1 MIPGAVRTKH
11 AGTGWFKPIARSWL
25 SIQCPRRF
33 LKIEPEPWHTSFMSR
48 CQAVDECFFFFF
60 RQIFLF
66 LFFLGHLGLRR
77 AKISGDRKKKKKRQR
92 LGRGSSN
99 TCAKI
104 SGSISKKIYLDCR
117 AENMRNSRGY
127 LVITLFQY
135 GINFG
140 CYRLLDIG
148 LVKSDPRNFAS
159 CFLQTCLLIVV
170 RRTSNRLVQ
179 ANNYRTRKHKTKQVF
194 PSSH

>member
-1 MIPGAVRTKH
+1 MGLVCSLRQLQYEKNVSTLHTEGKILVASLFYMIPGAVRTKH

-77 AKISGDRKKKKKRQR
+77 AKISGDRKKKKNVN
-92 LGRGSSN
+92 GWVG
-99 TCAKI
+99 AH
-104 SGSISKKIYLDCR
+104 
-117 AENMRNSRGY
+117 
-127 LVITLFQY
+127 
-135 GINFG
+135 
-140 CYRLLDIG
+140 
-148 LVKSDPRNFAS
+148 
-159 CFLQTCLLIVV
+159 
-170 RRTSNRLVQ
+170 
-179 ANNYRTRKHKTKQVF
+179 RTRVPKFQGLSPKKYIWTAVRKTCVIRVGTL
-194 PSSH
+194 